1 MFSTQFQQVLHSQFN
16 LLASFK
22 TFFYAEF
29 FWPRTGDT
37 FEAKEC
43 LKARNGA
50 ESFGRVLADVFLH
63 FFLHF
68 PGPRFLGLHFLH
80 VFCI

>member
-1 MFSTQFQQVLHSQFN
+1 MFRTQVQQVLHSQFN

-22 TFFYAEF
+22 TFFYAKF
-29 FWPRTGDT
+29 FWPRAGDT

-50 ESFGRVLADVFLH
+50 ESFGRVLPSRKRSHIPPNGKSEIISSKVVA
-63 FFLHF
+63 
-68 PGPRFLGLHFLH
+68 GRG
-80 VFCI
+80 